1 MKTIFTMLASV
12 LVFTA
17 LAEPV
22 RITGFE
28 SKDGRFSKVSA
39 SGNAASEVIS
49 SDDVPEGTCALKIT
63 FGGRNDIAKNMKHWG
78 FVRIPLPVKKI
89 PQGAKVIRFWVK
101 GTPAKGYGVL
111 VRLGKF
117 FHRGTQNDKNAW
129 IDFADGDW
137 FQYECALKDFIPEKK
152 DAGNGG
158 LKDFSG
164 ISHLTIF
171 AIADWQIKAPNR
183 KEQVFFIDLVEV
195 E

>member
-1 MKTIFTMLASV
+1 MKKIFVALASAV
-12 LVFTA
+12 VFTA

-22 RITGFE
+22 RMTGFE
-28 SKDGRFSKVSA
+28 SRDGRFSKTSA
-39 SGNAASEVIS
+39 SGNAAGEVIS

-89 PQGAKVIRFWVK
+89 PQGARVIRFWVK
-101 GTPAKGYGVL
+101 GTPAKGFGIL

-117 FHRGTQNDKNAW
+117 LHRGTQNDKSAW

-137 FQYECALKDFIPEKK
+137 FQYECALKDFVPDRK
-152 DAGNGG
+152 DAGTAG

-171 AIADWQIKAPNR
+171 AIADWQVAAAKR
-183 KEQVFFIDLVEV
+183 KEQVLFIDLVEV